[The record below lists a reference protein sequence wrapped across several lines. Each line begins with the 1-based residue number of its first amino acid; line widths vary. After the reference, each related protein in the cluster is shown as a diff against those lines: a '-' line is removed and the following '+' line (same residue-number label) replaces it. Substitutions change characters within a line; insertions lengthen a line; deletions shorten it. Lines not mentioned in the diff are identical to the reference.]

1 MYNVIDHEI
10 HKSIGVELL
19 VYQTLSQKLLFDI
32 GIETLRP
39 TYMHS
44 KSVVGLLQYGTR
56 WERATMQEYPL
67 FQ

>member
-1 MYNVIDHEI
+1 MYNVIDDEI

-44 KSVVGLLQYGTR
+44 KSVLGLLQYRTR
-56 WERATMQEYPL
+56 
-67 FQ
+67 